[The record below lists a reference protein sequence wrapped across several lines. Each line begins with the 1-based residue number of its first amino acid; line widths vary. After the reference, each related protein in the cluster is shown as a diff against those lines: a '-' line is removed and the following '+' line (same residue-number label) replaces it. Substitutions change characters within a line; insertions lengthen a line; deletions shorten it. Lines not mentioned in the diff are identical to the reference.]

1 MTDETY
7 TFISDVKEKKSVARS
22 GGKKGKSRRGCTL
35 PSDNLSTKEKRQMNG
50 DMVSISMDRPMSYAK
65 FQSLSAEMQKEYLQH
80 IIDNYGGNT
89 ARIAGMFGVE
99 ESQVKKLRQDLN
111 IISRYSIGD
120 IGYDYGPWIEFLG
133 SADFLKKPMTWE
145 TFKALDKFDQQEY
158 LDFLYKD
165 CGGTTNA
172 IAEMFGIS
180 GSGLISHARRR
191 GLVLG
196 SKEKCGR
203 HLKNDIIKWN
213 EFVKEPEN
221 KDKNPILSEEAPM
234 KNDAERPEIPL
245 QDAYAILE
253 NSNAPAIED
262 VSMTITVKSFDDIKK
277 VLDTLPKIKKGTIA
291 FTFGY

>member
-1 MTDETY
+1 
-7 TFISDVKEKKSVARS
+7 
-22 GGKKGKSRRGCTL
+22 
-35 PSDNLSTKEKRQMNG
+35 
-50 DMVSISMDRPMSYAK
+50 
-65 FQSLSAEMQKEYLQH
+65 MQKEYLQH

-145 TFKALDKFDQQEY
+145 TFKALDKFDQQDY

-165 CGGTTNA
+165 CGGATNA

-180 GSGLISHARRR
+180 DPGLRSHTRRH

-196 SKEKCGR
+196 GKEKCGR

-213 EFVKEPEN
+213 EFVKKPEN
-221 KDKNPILSEEAPM
+221 KDEAPM
-234 KNDAERPEIPL
+234 DNKRPEIPL
-245 QDAYAILE
+245 QDAKAVLE
-253 NSNAPAIED
+253 NANAPEIED
-262 VSMTITVKSFDDIKK
+262 ICMSITVKSFDDIKK
-277 VLDTLPKIKKGTIA
+277 VLDTLPKVKKGNITFIFGTKSYA
-291 FTFGY
+291 F